1 MRKEVKKMK
10 LSQKLTNALFS
21 LNNKTCLLLTYQKDV
36 EMSKLYQPRSN
47 FENEIR
53 RAKSKKQIKE
63 SPLFRWAW
71 KKWRKI
77 LLTDE
82 QFHNTLCFIGKE
94 LGLQ

>member
-53 RAKSKKQIKE
+53 RAKSNIGSRVKAV
-63 SPLFRWAW
+63 FRRMYTDGSSGLIHYGL
-71 KKWRKI
+71 KWEI
-77 LLTDE
+77 AE
-82 QFHNTLCFIGKE
+82 
-94 LGLQ
+94 